1 MKYMVTM
8 GIALL
13 SLPNNSETFD
23 DYTYENSVL
32 QQSNKLQ
39 RRNSFV

>member
-13 SLPNNSETFD
+13 FLSNNSETFD
-23 DYTYENSVL
+23 DYTYEISVL

>member
-1 MKYMVTM
+1 MVTM

-13 SLPNNSETFD
+13 SLANNSETFD